1 MSTTIIIVRHGET
14 DWNREKVFRGRR
26 DVPLNANGRAQAG
39 FAAEALKS
47 RRIAAA
53 YASPLGRARETAEII
68 LAPHDLKAAVCQELI
83 DLDYGEWTGKTDAE
97 VATAW
102 PEEHALWAVSPQR
115 VRPPGGETLQEV
127 MDRAFGAMEAL
138 ARKHD
143 GQTIA
148 LFAHRAVNKLLV
160 LGALTLGPDRFPFI
174 LQENACIDEVERTTE
189 GYRILCLND
198 ASHVRNAGADLLK
211 ADF

>member
-1 MSTTIIIVRHGET
+1 MSATIIIVRHGET
-14 DWNREKVFRGRR
+14 DLNREKVFRGRR
-26 DVPLNANGRAQAG
+26 DVRLNANGRAQAG
-39 FAAEALKS
+39 LAAEALKS
-47 RRIAAA
+47 RRIDAAFT
-53 YASPLGRARETAEII
+53 SPLARARETAEII
-68 LAPHDLKAAVCQELI
+68 LAPHGLEAVVHEELT
-83 DLDYGEWTGKTDAE
+83 DLDYGEWTGKSDAE
-97 VATAW
+97 VAAGW
-102 PEEHALWAVSPQR
+102 PEEHALWAVAPQR

-127 MDRAFGAMEAL
+127 LDRAFGAMEDL
-138 ARKHD
+138 AREHD
-143 GQTIA
+143 GKTIA

-160 LGALTLGPDRFPFI
+160 LGALTLGPERFPFI